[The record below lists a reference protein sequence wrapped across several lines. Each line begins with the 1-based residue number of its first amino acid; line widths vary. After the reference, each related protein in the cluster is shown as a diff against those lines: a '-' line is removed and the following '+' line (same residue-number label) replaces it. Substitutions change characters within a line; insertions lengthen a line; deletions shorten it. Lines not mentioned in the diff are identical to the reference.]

1 MGVLDRFERGVE
13 RVVNGAFARAFKSEV
28 QPVELASALRREADT
43 TAAVVGPDRTLVP
56 NAYTVELGPSDHEL
70 LESWGDQLS
79 GELTSALTDHARSQR
94 YSFPGPVTIALSRDE
109 DLATG
114 VFRVRSARV
123 RGGIAPGTTANAT
136 VSHPVLDIDG
146 RLYQLTSNITSLGRD
161 ATCEV
166 VLDDPGA
173 SRRHAE
179 IKVDGERILVRDLGS
194 TNGTLVDGQ
203 RLGDGSRVAQV
214 GDGSTVSIGST
225 TITVHSRGA
234 HARGA
239 EDEAW

>member
-56 NAYTVELGPSDHEL
+56 NAYTIELGPSDHERL
-70 LESWGDQLS
+70 DSWGEQLS
-79 GELTSALTDHARSQR
+79 GELSTALTDHARGQH
-94 YSFPGPVTIALSRDE
+94 YSFPGPVSIALERDE
-109 DLATG
+109 ELATG

-123 RGGIAPGTTANAT
+123 RGGIAPGTTANASL
-136 VSHPVLDIDG
+136 SHPVLDVDG
-146 RLYQLTSNITSLGRD
+146 RRYQLTSKVTALGRD
-161 ATCEV
+161 ATCGV

-179 IKVDGERILVRDLGS
+179 LKVDGHRILVRDLGS
-194 TNGTLVDGQ
+194 TNGTVVDGR
-203 RLGDGSRVAQV
+203 RLGPREVAEV
-214 GDGSTVSIGST
+214 ADGSTVVIGQST
-225 TITVHSRGA
+225 VTVHSRGA
-234 HARGA
+234 HAGR
-239 EDEAW
+239 DEQDEQW

>member
-56 NAYTVELGPSDHEL
+56 NAYTVELGPSDHERL
-70 LESWGDQLS
+70 DSWGEQLS
-79 GELTSALTDHARSQR
+79 GELTTALTDHARSQH
-94 YSFPGPVTIALSRDE
+94 YSFPGPVSIALSRDDE
-109 DLATG
+109 LATG

-136 VSHPVLDIDG
+136 VSHPVLDIGG
-146 RLYQLTSNITSLGRD
+146 RRYQLTSKITSIGRD
-161 ATCEV
+161 ASCEI

-179 IKVDGERILVRDLGS
+179 LKVDGERILVRDLGS
-194 TNGTLVDGQ
+194 TNGTVVDGQ
-203 RLGDGSRVAQV
+203 RLGDRSRVAQL
-214 GDGSTVSIGST
+214 GDESVISIGTT

-234 HARGA
+234 HARA
-239 EDEAW
+239 ADDEAW